1 MGRLGACRFVPP
13 RRPENRAKPT
23 RKPLWSATMTAITH
37 ESTTV
42 TVADGT
48 TMSVFVARPAD
59 DHDHQAGV
67 LLLQEIWGVNSH
79 IRSVADRLA
88 RLGYTVAAPD
98 VFHRTAPDFDAPYTD
113 FSGMQHAQA
122 LTPEGVRADLAATYE
137 LLFTQ
142 LSARVD
148 DPKIASLG
156 FCMGGRL
163 SFCANAF
170 HPLAAAVCFY
180 GGGLAQ
186 NHLDL
191 AAAQHGPVALLWGGK
206 DKHITADHRRSVSDA
221 LIAADKSFVELTFG
235 HADHGFFCDQRA
247 SHDVHAAKEA
257 WAFVTTFLDHHL
269 VDD

>member
-1 MGRLGACRFVPP
+1 
-13 RRPENRAKPT
+13 
-23 RKPLWSATMTAITH
+23 MTAITH
-37 ESTTV
+37 EPTTV
-42 TVADGT
+42 SVSDGT
-48 TMSVFVARPAD
+48 EMSVFVARPAD

-67 LLLQEIWGVNSH
+67 ILLQEIWGVNSH

-113 FSGMQHAQA
+113 FSGMQHAQK
-122 LTPEGVRADLAATYE
+122 LSGEGIRADLSATYD
-137 LLFTQ
+137 LLFST
-142 LSARVD
+142 LSQRVD
-148 DPKIASLG
+148 APKIASLG

-180 GGGLAQ
+180 GGGIAQ

-206 DKHITADHRRSVSDA
+206 DKHITAEHRRSVADA
-221 LIAADKSFVELTFG
+221 LTSADKPFVELNFG

-247 SHDVHAAKEA
+247 SHDAHAAKEA
-257 WAFVTTFLDHHL
+257 WAFVTTFLEHHL